1 MGMTPE
7 KKLTNSNSPVP
18 QLNTKLS
25 STTALLYPTKPIFK
39 MHFFTTTAVSAL
51 AALSLV
57 QFCPAPPAVIGAVA
71 GGLGGGAISG
81 GIAAGTKNSRRDL
94 PAGVSQESIDQ
105 CTQQINDQGTP
116 VNVYSTG
123 DDCKI
128 KSHRC
133 TRRIY

>member
-1 MGMTPE
+1 
-7 KKLTNSNSPVP
+7 
-18 QLNTKLS
+18 
-25 STTALLYPTKPIFK
+25 

-57 QFCPAPPAVIGAVA
+57 QFCPAPPAVIGAIA

-123 DDCKI
+123 DSCK
-128 KSHRC
+128 S
-133 TRRIY
+133 